1 MLKGFDACF
10 DCQRIFRMILDSMAR
25 PGKINNINISSE
37 ITDEYQYDSMLK
49 ILITLLD
56 NEVTFSMSTQMGEQF
71 KKDVAGYTGSII
83 SEIQSADFYI
93 ARGSDVNNE
102 ILQLKKGTL
111 QFPDDSCTVIMAVN
125 SIVRAVDECSL
136 PASRLKLK
144 GPGIKDYSFA
154 AVEGLNFHNINLIKQ
169 RNVEYP
175 LGIDAILVDDYGNVL
190 CLPRTVKIE
199 VEVD

>member
-1 MLKGFDACF
+1 MLKDFDACF
-10 DCQRIFRMILDSMAR
+10 NCQRIFRMVLDSMSR
-25 PGKINNINISSE
+25 PGKINNINNSSG
-37 ITDEYQYDSMLK
+37 ITDEYQYDSILK

-56 NEVTFSMSTQMGEQF
+56 NEVTFSMSTQMGEKF
-71 KKDVAGYTGSII
+71 KKDAASFTGSNI

-93 ARGSDVNNE
+93 ARGKDMNNE

-125 SIVRAVDECSL
+125 SIVKAVDECSL
-136 PASRLKLK
+136 SASGLKLQ

-154 AVEGLNFHNINLIKQ
+154 SVEGLNLHNINMIKQ

-199 VEVD
+199 VEVN